1 MSKTIQKVAVLG
13 SGVMGAQIAG
23 LLANLGIPSLLY
35 DLNDQMVNHGKN
47 NLLKLKPAPLI
58 KPENIDLISAHTYEK
73 DIKNIRDVDLII
85 EAVVEDETIKNNVYK
100 TISPYIQ
107 NNAILT
113 SNTSGISLS
122 NLEKSLPDNLKERFM
137 ITHFFNPP
145 RYMHLLELVRGNYT
159 SSETYKTISEFG
171 ENVLEKGIVH
181 AKDTP
186 NFIGN
191 RIGVY
196 VLMATMHI
204 ANKHGLNIEEIDA
217 LTGAISGRPK
227 SASFRTCDII
237 GLDTLKNVAM
247 TNYHNAP
254 NDEGKEMFKIPTIME
269 KLINTGRLGQK
280 SKAGFYKKIEDGSI
294 YSIDIKTGEYKS
306 QKESTFDCL
315 QSAENSENL
324 SERLNSLCY
333 GNDKGANC
341 FWEIISST
349 LIYSANRIPEIS
361 DNVINIDNAIK
372 WGFGWKKGPFEI
384 WDAIGVYKSVQRM
397 KLEKKIAPNWVLK
410 MIQMGKNRFYS

>member
-23 LLANLGIPSLLY
+23 LLANQGIPSLLY
-35 DLNDQMVNHGKN
+35 DLNNKIVNYGKN
-47 NLLKLKPAPLI
+47 HLLDLKPEPLTN
-58 KPENIDLISAHTYEK
+58 PENINLISTHTYEK
-73 DIKNIRDVDLII
+73 DIKNLQDVDLII
-85 EAVVEDETIKNNVYK
+85 EAVVEDEKIKNNVYK
-100 TISPYIQ
+100 IILPYIKK
-107 NNAILT
+107 NTILT

-122 NLEKSLPDNLKERFM
+122 ALEKSLPDHLKKRFM

-145 RYMHLLELVRGNYT
+145 RFMHLLELVRGSHT
-159 SSETYKTISEFG
+159 SNNTYKTISVFG
-171 ENVLEKGIVH
+171 EDILKKGIVH

-191 RIGVY
+191 RIGIY

-204 ANKHGLNIEEIDA
+204 AIKYRLNIEDIDA

-247 TNYHNAP
+247 TNYHNIP
-254 NDEGKEMFKIPTIME
+254 NDEAKQIFKIPPIME
-269 KLINTGRLGQK
+269 NLINSKRLGQK

-294 YSIDIKTGEYKS
+294 YSIDIKTGNYKK
-306 QKESTFDCL
+306 QNHTTFDCL
-315 QSAENSENL
+315 QNAENYENL
-324 SERLNSLCY
+324 SDRLNVLCY
-333 GNDKGANC
+333 GDDVGAKC

-361 DNVINIDNAIK
+361 DSIVNIDNAMK
-372 WGFGWKKGPFEI
+372 WGFGWEKGPFEI
-384 WDAIGVYKSVQRM
+384 WDAIGLNKSVQRM
-397 KLEKKIAPNWVLK
+397 KLQGKIVPPWILE
-410 MIQMGKNRFYS
+410 MIQMGKNSFYS